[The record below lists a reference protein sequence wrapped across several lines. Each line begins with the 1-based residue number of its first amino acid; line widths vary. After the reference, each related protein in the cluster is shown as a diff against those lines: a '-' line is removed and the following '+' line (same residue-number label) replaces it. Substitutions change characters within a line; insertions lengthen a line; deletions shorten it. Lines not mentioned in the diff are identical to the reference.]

1 MKSVNDRY
9 VRCANASYTQEHT
22 PKGCLCGKARVF
34 LNSIKRCEGSTSE
47 HMEVD
52 GSAVKSLQRPTDTPE
67 KIQRASKGKADLHTS
82 SRYSLIFVLKSNF
95 SCQFKN

>member
-9 VRCANASYTQEHT
+9 VRCANASYTQERT
-22 PKGCLCGKARVF
+22 PKGCLCGKASV
-34 LNSIKRCEGSTSE
+34 KRCEGSTSE